1 VIFPRSSSERF
12 ARRFFEP
19 GTWRWRSRITRMRFS
34 VISSF
39 TTRERSRSTIETRWE
54 VSLNRRA

>member
-1 VIFPRSSSERF
+1 MSSSDRF
-12 ARRFFEP
+12 ARRFFDP
-19 GTWRWRSRITRMRFS
+19 GTCRWRSRITRMRFS

-39 TTRERSRSTIETRWE
+39 TTRDRSRSTIETRWE